1 MTQNDPVKV
10 EFVNIHVDEIV
21 EGNEKITLGLVW
33 TILHHF
39 QLGKELDLPS
49 DIPQGNDIEMSAKM
63 SVKWHENDVSHRH
76 EMENNVTCDDKLLVR
91 L

>member
-1 MTQNDPVKV
+1 M
-10 EFVNIHVDEIV
+10 DEIV

-49 DIPQGNDIEMSAKM
+49 DIPQGNDIKMSAKM
-63 SVKWHENDVSHRH
+63 STKMSTKWHENDMSPRH
-76 EMENNVTCDDKLLVR
+76 EIENNLTCDDKLLVR